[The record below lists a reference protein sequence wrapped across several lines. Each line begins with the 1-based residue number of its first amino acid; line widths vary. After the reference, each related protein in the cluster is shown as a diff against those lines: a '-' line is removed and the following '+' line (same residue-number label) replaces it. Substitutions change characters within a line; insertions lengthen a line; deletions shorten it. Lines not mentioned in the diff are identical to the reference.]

1 MEDGQVAQYKE
12 NGGVIYEWD
21 RAKGHLD
28 AAEKLKQ
35 RNHTMT
41 SVVCITL
48 NHKVQII
55 LSGIVFSGI
64 QLISES
70 SY

>member
-12 NGGVIYEWD
+12 KGGVIYEWD
-21 RAKGHLD
+21 RTKGHLD

-41 SVVCITL
+41 SVV
-48 NHKVQII
+48 
-55 LSGIVFSGI
+55 
-64 QLISES
+64 
-70 SY
+70 